1 MELVPLPGMPHGTIG
16 LVSASTD
23 GCIQLMA
30 LAATALTVLHRIPE
44 RDYDMVRALCRVLCA
59 VV

>member
-1 MELVPLPGMPHGTIG
+1 
-16 LVSASTD
+16 
-23 GCIQLMA
+23 
-30 LAATALTVLHRIPE
+30 VLHRIPE